1 LSGVPEEFSPAPAS
15 NLENHVIVLGYK
27 LLGIY
32 VVEKL
37 KEMGLPYIV
46 IVRDESQ
53 LPAIH
58 KSHVPVLASPIA
70 RSFETLKAAGA
81 SRATAIIATFDDDGD
96 NLLAI
101 LNAKKINPGIRA
113 ITVIND
119 RDTGEAAT
127 ASGADIVIA
136 PYELTGRLLAIST
149 VSKGVSAVFVKGSFK
164 SKQISQFVIDGA
176 GKGRYPDLNKIAPIV
191 MVSRGGRTVMNPDEG
206 FGLERGDI
214 IYALTDIDSL
224 VALEKEL
231 LKKRMVSD
239 SDIEDPRT
247 GRRRLARLGAREGF
261 SNRLNDLGYLVLYG
275 PLSIIRHV
283 WIQIILLVSMFGV
296 GTVIFAYYQHLNT
309 LTSFLGAVS
318 TITTIGIYAPN
329 IIGMA
334 PSEQVLLAITFIV
347 SVGIAASV
355 IQGIVTSVTSR
366 ESLREREMTRKIG
379 HERGHVIV
387 AGFSYLG
394 QYAVEWLDE
403 MRWTTS

>member
-1 LSGVPEEFSPAPAS
+1 
-15 NLENHVIVLGYK
+15 
-27 LLGIY
+27 
-32 VVEKL
+32 
-37 KEMGLPYIV
+37 M
-46 IVRDESQ
+46 
-53 LPAIH
+53 
-58 KSHVPVLASPIA
+58 
-70 RSFETLKAAGA
+70 
-81 SRATAIIATFDDDGD
+81 
-96 NLLAI
+96 
-101 LNAKKINPGIRA
+101 
-113 ITVIND
+113 
-119 RDTGEAAT
+119 
-127 ASGADIVIA
+127 
-136 PYELTGRLLAIST
+136 
-149 VSKGVSAVFVKGSFK
+149 
-164 SKQISQFVIDGA
+164 
-176 GKGRYPDLNKIAPIV
+176 
-191 MVSRGGRTVMNPDEG
+191 
-206 FGLERGDI
+206 
-214 IYALTDIDSL
+214 

-231 LKKRMVSD
+231 IRKRMVSS
-239 SDIEDPRT
+239 SDVEGPRT
-247 GRRRLARLGAREGF
+247 GGRRLARLGARE
-261 SNRLNDLGYLVLYG
+261 SVSSRLNDLGYLVLYG